1 MCTLVILRHAHPEW
15 PLVLAANRDERYDRP
30 AEGPQVLL
38 PSPRTVGGRDLER
51 RGTWM
56 GVTETGFVVA
66 LTNQR
71 GSANLKVSPY
81 SRGEVVLDAL
91 RAASLEGVERSLAA
105 LDAREYR
112 PFNLLYGDATTLRVA
127 YARPDSE
134 RVRVVD
140 VPSGVHVLSNDVLD
154 SPALPKVSRA
164 LALAEHAARTPWPQT
179 VERLQAMLADHVLPE
194 HAPELL
200 PEERSIP
207 GIEQAIRHYQALCIH
222 TQSYGTR
229 SSAVVALAPGRVGHY
244 LATDVAPC
252 KAPLRD
258 VTALLAP
265 G

>member
-1 MCTLVILRHAHPEW
+1 MCTLVLLRHAHPDW

-30 AEGPQVLL
+30 AEGLQVLL
-38 PSPRTVGGRDLER
+38 PSPLTVGGRDLQR

-56 GVTETGFVVA
+56 GVTASGFVVA

-71 GSANLKVSPY
+71 GSSNLKASPH
-81 SRGEVVLDAL
+81 SRGDVVLDAL
-91 RAASLEGVERSLAA
+91 RAASLDGVERSLAA

-127 YARPDSE
+127 YARPES
-134 RVRVVD
+134 RQVRIEE

-154 SPALPKVSRA
+154 STALPKVARA
-164 LALAEHAARTPWPQT
+164 QALAERAAHTPWPQT
-179 VERLQAMLADHVLPE
+179 VELLHAMLADHHLPD
-194 HAPELL
+194 HVPELL
-200 PEERSIP
+200 PEERAIP

-222 TQSYGTR
+222 TQDYGTR

-244 LATDVAPC
+244 LASDVAPC

-258 VTALLAP
+258 VTALFTP